1 MQFAY
6 PEILYAAAAAV
17 LATALFL
24 WWAERRTHARLRDF
38 AASPLLADLAASA
51 SPRRRAVKA
60 VLTVLAV
67 ALLGTA
73 LARPQWGVVY
83 EETEGRGVDI
93 MIALDTS
100 RSMLAED
107 VRPNRLERAKLS
119 LNDLVDNLRGDRVGL
134 LAFAGRA
141 FLQVPLTLDYD
152 AFRNTLAIIDTD
164 IIPVPGTDI
173 GGAIREARMAMRDER
188 NHRILVLITD
198 GEDLEAR
205 ARQETRRAAAE
216 GFVIYTVG
224 VGTPEGA
231 RIPVTQPDGTR
242 DYHRDINGEIVVTR
256 LDEDTLID
264 IAAETGGVYMNLGA
278 GEGLEAVYARI
289 IETIPPE
296 DLGTRLQAVP
306 IERYQWFAVL
316 ALALL
321 AVERLISTR
330 RRRPAPSVP
339 AAAAL
344 LFAILLALPAPAQGD
359 TLEGRRLFERGEFAA
374 SAEAYARALERRPDD
389 ASLHYNKGVNL
400 YRAGDYTAA
409 RRAFDRALSLGPPD
423 VQERAFFNLG
433 NTLYRLGERAL
444 DEGDVAEARD
454 LWAAALD
461 NYGNTLELNPEAAD
475 AAANEE
481 AVRRDIATIT
491 RHLRVAVHPPEG
503 GTVEGG
509 GAFARGYEVPV
520 RARANDG
527 WRFGTWAGDG
537 IDDPESEETTVTLDQ
552 DREIAAVFVKVW
564 NLTVES
570 ADPELGTAGTSG
582 VYDEGADIPVEA
594 EAFDYYA
601 FTHWEGEGLEVD
613 DPEAARTTVRLSQ
626 DARVRAHFVD
636 AYRLDLSVEPEIGGF
651 VWESGFFR
659 VNSDQP
665 ILAQP
670 RGGFR
675 FEHWRGEGASEHA
688 APETTVAMT
697 EDRRLTA
704 VMEREWSLILIP
716 VEEDSGFVE
725 GGGDFPV
732 GTRTPINAVPNEGFT
747 FEQWEGPGVEDPFA
761 ESTHV
766 TVRSTEHDLY
776 AIFRREDS
784 DDDDDSEDEDESQE
798 NSPESDPDGEPDDDE
813 RDDDSDRDEDEPEAE
828 EPEAEDE
835 QPEDEEEPA
844 DEEEREDEAEPEPE
858 DAAEEPAPET
868 PVGLTPEEADQI
880 LNLLDPTDRILP
892 LTDDTTDPAERR
904 TGRDW

>member
-6 PEILYAAAAAV
+6 PEIFYALVPAV
-17 LATALFL
+17 VLTAVFL
-24 WWAERRTHARLRDF
+24 GWAERRTRARLRDF
-38 AASPLLADLAASA
+38 AASTLLADLAASA
-51 SPRRRAVKA
+51 SPRRRRAKA
-60 VLTVLAV
+60 VITVLAV

-73 LARPQWGVVY
+73 LARPQWGVVH

-119 LNDLVDNLRGDRVGL
+119 ILAMAGELRGDRVGL
-134 LAFAGRA
+134 IAFAGRA

-152 AFRNTLAIIDTD
+152 AFRDTLRIIDTE

-173 GGAIREARMAMRDER
+173 GGAIREAREAMREER
-188 NHRILVLITD
+188 NHRILVLISD

-205 ARQETRRAAAE
+205 ARRETRRAAAE
-216 GFVIYTVG
+216 GFVIFTVG
-224 VGTPEGA
+224 VGDPEGA
-231 RIPVTQPDGTR
+231 RIPITQPDGTR
-242 DYHRDINGEIVVTR
+242 DYHRDINGDIVVTR

-264 IAAETGGVYMNLGA
+264 IAAETGGAYVNLGA

-306 IERYQWFAVL
+306 VERFQWFVAL

-321 AVERLISTR
+321 ALERLISTR
-330 RRRPAPSVP
+330 RRTPAGTAPL
-339 AAAAL
+339 ATAL
-344 LFAILLALPAPAQGD
+344 VVSLLLALPPPAHGD
-359 TLEGRRLFERGEFAA
+359 ALEGRRLFDRGEFAA
-374 SAEAYARALERRPDD
+374 SAEAYARALERRPAD
-389 ASLHYNKGVNL
+389 AALHYNHGVSL
-400 YRAGDYTAA
+400 YRAGDHSGA
-409 RRAFDRALSLGPPD
+409 RHAFERALSLGPPD

-444 DEGDVAEARD
+444 ADGDVAKARD
-454 LWAAALD
+454 LWASALD
-461 NYGNTLELNPEAAD
+461 NYANTLELNPEATD
-475 AAANEE
+475 ATANEE

-491 RHLRVAVHPPEG
+491 RHLRIDVVPPG
-503 GTVEGG
+503 AGTVEGG
-509 GAFARGYEVPV
+509 GAFARGNEVPV

-527 WRFGTWAGDG
+527 WRFRAWAGDG

-582 VYDEGADIPVEA
+582 AYEEGADIPIEA

-601 FTHWEGEGLEVD
+601 FTHWEGEGLAIE
-613 DPEAARTTVRLSQ
+613 DPEAARTVVRLSR
-626 DARVRAHFVD
+626 DAHARAHFVD
-636 AYRLDLSVEPEIGGF
+636 AHRLDLSVEPEIGGF
-651 VWESGFFR
+651 AWESGFFR

-665 ILAQP
+665 VLAQP

-675 FEHWRGEGASEHA
+675 FEHWSGGGAADPA

-725 GGGDFPV
+725 GGGDFPI
-732 GTRTPINAVPNEGFT
+732 GTRTPINAVPNEGFA
-747 FEQWEGPGVEDPFA
+747 FERWEGSGVDNPFA

-766 TVRSTEHDLY
+766 TVQSAEHDLL
-776 AIFRREDS
+776 ALFRREES
-784 DDDDDSEDEDESQE
+784 DDDSEDENEVEEDSSEGDPEDEPAE
-798 NSPESDPDGEPDDDE
+798 DNGESEEDAGDE
-813 RDDDSDRDEDEPEAE
+813 DKADEDEAQ
-828 EPEAEDE
+828 EPEAKDE
-835 QPEDEEEPA
+835 P
-844 DEEEREDEAEPEPE
+844 EREDSEPEPVPE
-858 DAAEEPAPET
+858 APAN
-868 PVGLTPEEADQI
+868 LTPEEADQI
-880 LNLLDPTDRILP
+880 LNLLDPNDRILP
-892 LTDDTTDPAERR
+892 LFDDTADPAERT

>member
-6 PEILYAAAAAV
+6 PEILYAAAVAV

-24 WWAERRTHARLRDF
+24 WWAEHRTHARLRTF

-51 SPRRRAVKA
+51 STRRRAVKA
-60 VLTVLAV
+60 ALTVLAV
-67 ALLGTA
+67 ALLGAA

-107 VRPNRLERAKLS
+107 VRPSRLERAKLS
-119 LNDLVDNLRGDRVGL
+119 IVDLVNNLRGDRVGL
-134 LAFAGRA
+134 IAFAGRA

-152 AFRNTLAIIDTD
+152 AFLNTLRIIDTE

-173 GGAIREARMAMRDER
+173 GGAIREAREAMRDER

-224 VGTPEGA
+224 VGGPEGA
-231 RIPVTQPDGTR
+231 RIPVTLPDGTR
-242 DYHRDINGEIVVTR
+242 DYIRDISGEIVVTR
-256 LDEDTLID
+256 LDEDTLVD
-264 IAAETGGVYMNLGA
+264 IAAETGGAYVNLGS
-278 GEGLEAVYARI
+278 GEGLETVYARI

-306 IERYQWFAVL
+306 IERYQWFVAV
-316 ALALL
+316 ALVLL
-321 AVERLISTR
+321 AIERLISTR
-330 RRRPAPSVP
+330 RRMPLPAP

-344 LFAILLALPAPAQGD
+344 LFALLLALPAPAHGD
-359 TLEGRRLFERGEFAA
+359 ALEGRRLFDRGEFAA
-374 SAEAYARALERRPDD
+374 SAEAYARAVERRPND
-389 ASLHYNKGVNL
+389 ASLHYNHGVSL
-400 YRAGDYTAA
+400 YRAEDYSGA
-409 RRAFDRALSLGPPD
+409 RRAFERALSLGTPD

-433 NTLYRLGERAL
+433 NTLYRLGEQAL
-444 DEGDVAEARD
+444 EEGDVAAARD
-454 LWAAALD
+454 RWASALD
-461 NYGNTLELNPEAAD
+461 NYANTLELNPEAAD

-481 AVRRDIATIT
+481 AVRRDIDTIT

-509 GAFARGYEVPV
+509 GAFARGHEVSV
-520 RARANDG
+520 RARANEG
-527 WRFGTWAGDG
+527 WQFRTWAGDG
-537 IDDPESEETTVTLDQ
+537 IDDPESEETTVTLDE

-582 VYDEGADIPVEA
+582 VYEEGADVPIEA

-601 FTHWEGEGLEVD
+601 FTHWEGEGLEIE
-613 DPEAARTTVRLSQ
+613 DPEAAQTTVRLSQ
-626 DARVRAHFVD
+626 DARVQAHFVD
-636 AYRLDLSVEPEIGGF
+636 AYRLDLLVEPEIGGF

-675 FEHWRGEGASEHA
+675 FERWRGEGAADPA

-732 GTRTPINAVPNEGFT
+732 GTRTPVNAVPNEGFT
-747 FEQWEGPGVEDPFA
+747 FEQWEGPGVDDPFA

-766 TVRSTEHDLY
+766 TVRSAEHDLY

-798 NSPESDPDGEPDDDE
+798 DSPESDPDGEPE
-813 RDDDSDRDEDEPEAE
+813 DDSDRDDEEPEAE
-828 EPEAEDE
+828 EPETEDE

-858 DAAEEPAPET
+858 DAEEQPAPET
-868 PVGLTPEEADQI
+868 PAELTPEEADQI
-880 LNLLDPTDRILP
+880 LNLLDPADRILP
-892 LTDDTTDPAERR
+892 LTEDPADPAERT